1 MIETHDLT
9 KRYGSVLA
17 LDHLSMTVNPGEITG
32 FLGPNGAGKST
43 TMRLICGLDHPTE
56 GTALVNGKP
65 YAAHQDPLH
74 QVGALLDAKAMH
86 PGRTARAE
94 LTAIAQTQGL
104 GAKRVDEVLEFT
116 GLGNVAT
123 RRLGTFSL
131 GMGQRLGIAAALLCD
146 PLTLILDEPINGL
159 DPEGVI
165 WVRDLLRYEAA
176 KGKTVFLSSHL
187 MSEMSLVA
195 DRLVILGRGKLLA
208 EKTMQELIADAS
220 DVAARVRCA
229 QATDLAA
236 ALAGPDV
243 RIDAKEPGLL
253 EVHGRTTEEIATVA
267 LDHRW
272 LITELTPLQVSL
284 EDAYMKLTQGETE
297 YTAFDMSDA
306 LKARRSETA
315 PAEAAAAGDAGT
327 SR

>member
-1 MIETHDLT
+1 MIETFGLT
-9 KRYGSVLA
+9 KRYGPVLA
-17 LDHLSMTVNPGEITG
+17 LDHLSMQVHPGEVTG

-65 YAAHQDPLH
+65 YAAHRDPLH

-94 LTAIAQTQGL
+94 LMAIAQTQGL
-104 GAKRVDEVLEFT
+104 GAKRVDEVLEYT
-116 GLGNVAT
+116 GLASVAK

-165 WVRDLLRYEAA
+165 WVRDLVKYEASQ
-176 KGKTVFLSSHL
+176 GKTVFLSSHL
-187 MSEMSLVA
+187 MSEMALVA
-195 DRLVILGRGKLLA
+195 DRLVILGRGKLVA
-208 EKTMQELIADAS
+208 EKTMKELIADAS
-220 DVAARVRCA
+220 DIATRVRCA
-229 QATDLAA
+229 QATELTAE
-236 ALAGPDV
+236 LAGPGV
-243 RIDAKEPGLL
+243 RIDSLAPGLF
-253 EVHGRTTEEIATVA
+253 EVHGRSAEQVATIA

-272 LITELTPLQVSL
+272 LVTELTPMQVSL
-284 EDAYMKLTQGETE
+284 EDAYMKLTQSQAQ
-297 YTAFDMSDA
+297 YTG
-306 LKARRSETA
+306 TA
-315 PAEAAAAGDAGT
+315 VPTPGAQ
-327 SR
+327 R